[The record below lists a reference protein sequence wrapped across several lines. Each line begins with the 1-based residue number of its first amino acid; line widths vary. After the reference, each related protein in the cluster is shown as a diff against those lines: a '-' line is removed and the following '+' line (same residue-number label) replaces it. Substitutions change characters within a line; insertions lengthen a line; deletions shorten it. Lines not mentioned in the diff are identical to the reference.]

1 MESLYSIRRRSLKE
15 RYRGH
20 AVSKL
25 EKAVKA
31 LYSEGAAK
39 VIVFGSVL
47 KPGSF
52 NERSDVDIA
61 VEGIPADRRLK
72 MEGELVDIFGD
83 VEFDIIFLEE
93 RDSVRPEILEKIE
106 KEGVL
111 WKP

>member
-1 MESLYSIRRRSLKE
+1 MESLYSLRRRSVKE
-15 RYRGH
+15 RYRGN

-47 KPGSF
+47 KPGFF

-61 VEGIPADRRLK
+61 VEGVPEEKRLEA
-72 MEGELVDIFGD
+72 EGKLVDIFAD
-83 VEFDIIFLEE
+83 IEFDLIFLEE

-111 WKP
+111 WKL